1 MTGIAKNKD
10 VYFNNKSWDEKGP
23 YEYFGTGLLSLS
35 GSNSNFTFSVQNPDI
50 SITDISGSGPWFTF
64 TTVIPQTPAP
74 QLQHAEAHYHYN
86 TIIVSTSHYKK
97 FYTSKTVLFTTKCY
111 RNSKTKT

>member
-74 QLQHAEAHYHYN
+74 QLQHAETHYHYN
-86 TIIVSTSHYKK
+86 TTNVYANRIIFSIILLSSLT
-97 FYTSKTVLFTTKCY
+97 C
-111 RNSKTKT
+111 NSLITCKYVF